1 MEIFPVEIDEAIQQT
16 AKIIRSNNRGVALTG
31 AGISTPSGIPDFR
44 SPGNGLWTRYRPM
57 EVASLTAFRSHPD
70 TFYSWLRPLA
80 RKLFSAQPNE
90 AHHALAK
97 LEEKESIQTILTQ
110 NIDNLHQKAGSE
122 NVLELHGSFETLSC
136 TACHQQTQITEDLI
150 VSLIDEGNIPR
161 CWECGAILKPD
172 VVLFE
177 EQLPVQTWKKAET
190 TTRESDYML
199 VVGSSL
205 TVQPVSSLPQA
216 AVASGADLMIINQ
229 TETHMDDQAEV
240 VIHGDVA
247 NVLPV
252 LTQKVLYG

>member
-1 MEIFPVEIDEAIQQT
+1 MESFPVEIDEAIQQT
-16 AKIIRSNNRGVALTG
+16 AKIMRSNSRGVALTG

-44 SPGNGLWTRYRPM
+44 SPEHGLWSQYRPM

-70 TFYSWLRPLA
+70 KFYSWLRPLA

-97 LEEKESIQTILTQ
+97 LEEKESIQAIITQ
-110 NIDNLHQKAGSE
+110 NIDNLHQKVGSE
-122 NVLELHGSFETLSC
+122 NVLEVHGSFETLSC
-136 TACHQQTQITEDLI
+136 TACHQQTQTTEDLI

-161 CWECGAILKPD
+161 CRECGAVLKPD

-177 EQLPVQTWKKAET
+177 EQLPVQTWKKAQK
-190 TTRESDYML
+190 TTRQCDYML

-205 TVQPVSSLPQA
+205 TVQPVSSLPRK
-216 AVASGADLMIINQ
+216 AVASGAALIIINQ
-229 TETHMDDQAEV
+229 TETHMDDQAQV
-240 VIHGDVA
+240 LIHGDVA

>member
-1 MEIFPVEIDEAIQQT
+1 MESFPVEIDEAIQQT
-16 AKIIRSNNRGVALTG
+16 AKIMRLKSRGVAFTG

-44 SPGNGLWTRYRPM
+44 SPEHGLWTQYRPM

-70 TFYSWLRPLA
+70 KFYSWLRPLA
-80 RKLFSAQPNE
+80 QKLFSAQPNE

-97 LEEKESIQTILTQ
+97 LEEKENIQTIITQ

-122 NVLELHGSFETLSC
+122 NVLEVHGSLKTLSC
-136 TACHQQTQITEDLI
+136 TACHQQTQTTEDLI
-150 VSLIDEGNIPR
+150 ISLIDEGNIPR
-161 CWECGAILKPD
+161 CRECGAVLKPD

-177 EQLPVQTWKKAET
+177 EQLPVQTWEKAET
-190 TTRESDYML
+190 TTRNSDYML

-205 TVQPVSSLPQA
+205 TVQPVSSLPQK
-216 AVASGADLMIINQ
+216 AVASGATLMIINQ
-229 TETHMDDQAEV
+229 TETHMDDQAQV
-240 VIHGDVA
+240 LIHGDVA

>member
-44 SPGNGLWTRYRPM
+44 SPGNGLWTQYRPM

-70 TFYSWLRPLA
+70 KFYSWLRPLA
-80 RKLFSAQPNE
+80 RKFFSAQPNE

-97 LEEKESIQTILTQ
+97 LEEKESIQAIVTQ
-110 NIDNLHQKAGSE
+110 NIDNLHQEAGSD
-122 NVLELHGSFETLSC
+122 NVLELHGSFETLIC
-136 TACHQQTQITEDLI
+136 TACHQQTQTTEDLI
-150 VSLIDEGNIPR
+150 ISLIDEGKIPR
-161 CWECGAILKPD
+161 CQECGAVLKPD

-177 EQLPVQTWKKAET
+177 EQLPVQTWEKAKI
-190 TTRESDYML
+190 TTRKCDYML

-205 TVQPVSSLPQA
+205 TVQPVSRLPQK
-216 AVASGADLMIINQ
+216 AVDSGAALMIINQ
-229 TETHMDDQAEV
+229 TETPMDDQAQV
-240 VIHGDVA
+240 LIHGDA
-247 NVLPV
+247 ATVLPV